1 MGIRPEKI
9 GDFLEAAY
17 DLDANDQEWL
27 AAMSERVRA
36 VFGRAGPTQSV
47 IYDASDINA
56 FRVECLR
63 FAMMDEREIDAV
75 MRGLRWFTPAFVV
88 RTFRSTLVGGER
100 EAGPEMAPFYE
111 GMRRFGLM
119 DAFNINGLDPRG
131 AGVLLRLWLRQSV
144 KLAPAELAILRRLA
158 HHLASAFRCR
168 RRLQAVGT
176 ATDVTDGAEAILDAR
191 LRVVHAA
198 GPAQS
203 TAARSELVETA
214 KARDRVRVDRRQP
227 VEHLGRWPAL
237 SWARW
242 TLVDSFEESGRR
254 YIVARENQ
262 THVHGLAALSDRE
275 RQAVAYLAVG
285 LTTKETAYALGI
297 AAVTVRVLLARAT
310 DKLGVRSRA
319 ALLDHPEVR
328 RLVPDAS
335 PVDGASPAR
344 RTT

>member
-9 GDFLEAAY
+9 GGFLEAAY
-17 DLDANDQEWL
+17 DLDANDSEWL
-27 AAMSERVRA
+27 AAMAERVRA
-36 VFGRAGPTQSV
+36 VFGRTGPTQSV
-47 IYDASDINA
+47 IYDASDVNA

-63 FAMMDEREIDAV
+63 FALMDEREIDAV
-75 MRGLRWFTPAFVV
+75 MRGLRWFTPTFVA

-100 EAGPEMAPFYE
+100 EAGPEMAAFYD

-119 DAFNINGLDPRG
+119 DAFNINGLDPCG
-131 AGVLLRLWLRQSV
+131 LGVLLRLWTRKPV
-144 KLAPAELAILRRLA
+144 KLAPAELSVLRRLA
-158 HHLASAFRCR
+158 HHLSSAFRSR
-168 RRLQAVGT
+168 RRLQALGTAAT
-176 ATDVTDGAEAILDAR
+176 ATDDAEAILDAR
-191 LRVVHAA
+191 MRVVHAA

-203 TAARSELVETA
+203 KAARNELTETA
-214 KARDRVRVDRRQP
+214 KARDRMRVDHRQP

-242 TLVDSFEESGRR
+242 TLVDSFQEGGRR

-262 THVHGLAALSDRE
+262 TQVHGLSALSDRE

-310 DKLGVRSRA
+310 EKLGVRSRA
-319 ALLDHPEVR
+319 ALLEHPEVR
-328 RLVPDAS
+328 RLVP
-335 PVDGASPAR
+335 VDSSVAVVLPR
-344 RTT
+344 